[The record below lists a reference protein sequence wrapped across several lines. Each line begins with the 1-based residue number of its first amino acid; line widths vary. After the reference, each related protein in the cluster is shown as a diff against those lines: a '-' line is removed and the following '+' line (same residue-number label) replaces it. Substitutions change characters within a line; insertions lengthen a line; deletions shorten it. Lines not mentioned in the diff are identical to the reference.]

1 VDEYGIPAVD
11 PRWATVLENFFTAL
25 DAAGM
30 DGAYWA
36 AGEWWGNYALSV
48 QPTVNFT
55 QDRPQMANLLA
66 HAGRGYLTALSAASG
81 SVARATAGS
90 LVSLYGSGFSETT
103 AQTPR
108 VPYALSLADI
118 TVMVT
123 DSSGASAAAGLLY
136 VSPGQVN
143 LQMPAELAPGRA
155 TFSVLRGSSQIASGT
170 MQVASSGPAIFTANS
185 AGYGIAAAHVIRM
198 KPDGSQMYEPVAQFD
213 AAQSA
218 FMPVPIDFGDS
229 ADRLFLALYGTGL
242 RGASASVRIAGRDL
256 PVLYAGPQNQY
267 PGLDQANIELPRS
280 LAGAGDAEVTLTLDD
295 IRANTV
301 TILFR

>member
-1 VDEYGIPAVD
+1 M
-11 PRWATVLENFFTAL
+11 
-25 DAAGM
+25 AG
-30 DGAYWA
+30 
-36 AGEWWGNYALSV
+36 AGELMELLNEDRGLVVRLAADVLFVTDQAAL
-48 QPTVNFT
+48 QPW
-55 QDRPQMANLLA
+55 
-66 HAGRGYLTALSAASG
+66 
-81 SVARATAGS
+81 ARARLAA
-90 LVSLYGSGFSETT
+90 VAET
-103 AQTPR
+103 
-108 VPYALSLADI
+108 L
-118 TVMVT
+118 
-123 DSSGASAAAGLLY
+123 
-136 VSPGQVN
+136 
-143 LQMPAELAPGRA
+143 RA
-155 TFSVLRGSSQIASGT
+155 TTRRLVIEGHTDVEGSAGHNQDLSSQRA
-170 MQVASSGPAIFTANS
+170 VAVRDLL